1 MKNTHSCLLY
11 PFSLLLFAFSLFLL
25 SSCEQKPIE
34 KTFPLVPY
42 PVEITAFDGAFI
54 LSSMTKVA
62 FENIDPRDISMLFI
76 TSAFERFFQ
85 INPVFTIPS
94 RCKKNAIIFKINET
108 LDSVLGDEGYR
119 LHVSKRKIII
129 EANSPSGLVY
139 AFQTI
144 YQLWNQQRTELYPPK
159 KHSPNISIPCV
170 KIVDYP
176 RFAWRGVHLDVSRHF
191 FNVDFVKKYID
202 VLALYKFNLFHWH
215 LTDDHG
221 WRIQIDKYPKL
232 TEIGA
237 WRPERPDSEWRNP
250 KPNKPDEPMT
260 YGGFYTKDD
269 IREVVAYAAVRGINV
284 MPEIELPG
292 HCSEILASYPEFAC
306 DNYPYRVEVGA
317 YWPPKAIMCA
327 GNPKVMEF
335 YKDIFDEIIPL
346 FPFEYIHIGGD
357 EALKGNWEKCPKCLK
372 KAAELNLTN
381 LEQLQGWMVREV
393 ESYLNAKGKKMA
405 GWIEIIDGDCN
416 NTSLIY
422 AWLGKN
428 KTMEAIGRGN
438 PIVQCPTSHC
448 YIDYY
453 QADKSTQPEA
463 IGGFV
468 PLGKVYGFEPVYEDL
483 EAEQAKQIIGVQWN
497 LWAEFLF
504 SPKQAEYMLLPRIL
518 AGAEVAWCLPENKN
532 WERFKAALP
541 YQKERLKLL
550 GYNYC
555 DDVVENC
562 D

>member
-1 MKNTHSCLLY
+1 MKHLLSLSTFCLL
-11 PFSLLLFAFSLFLL
+11 FSVFFF
-25 SSCEQKPIE
+25 SCEQKPIE
-34 KTFPLVPY
+34 KVYSIVPQPAEIRAY
-42 PVEITAFDGAFI
+42 QGEFTLSNITA
-54 LSSMTKVA
+54 VA
-62 FENIDPRDISMLFI
+62 FENIDPRDPSMMFISA
-76 TSAFERFFQ
+76 AFDKFFE
-85 INPVFTIPS
+85 INPIFTIPEK
-94 RCKKNAIIFKINET
+94 CKKNSIIFKRNEKP
-108 LDSVLGDEGYR
+108 DSVLGEEGYR
-119 LHVSKRKIII
+119 ITVSKNKIRI
-129 EANSPSGLVY
+129 EANSNAGLVY
-139 AFQTI
+139 AFQTM
-144 YQLWNQQRTELYPPK
+144 YQMWNGMVTTIVPTK
-159 KHSPNISIPCV
+159 KYSPNVKIPCV

-191 FNVDFVKKYID
+191 FDVAFVKKYID
-202 VLALYKFNLFHWH
+202 ILALYKFNVFHWH

-237 WRPERPDSEWRNP
+237 WRPERPDSEWRSP

-260 YGGFYTKDD
+260 YGGFYTKEE
-269 IREVVAYAAVRGINV
+269 IKEVVAYAAARGINV

-327 GNPKVMEF
+327 GNPNVMQF
-335 YKDIFDEIIPL
+335 YKDVFDEIIPL

-357 EALKGNWEKCPKCLK
+357 EALKGNWEKCPKCLA
-372 KAAELNLTN
+372 KAKDLNLDN

-393 ESYLNAKGKKMA
+393 ESYLNSKGKKMA

-416 NTSLIY
+416 TTSLIY
-422 AWLGKN
+422 AWLGKS
-428 KTMEAIGRGN
+428 KTMEAIERGN
-438 PIVQCPTSHC
+438 HVVQCPTSHC

-453 QADKSTQPEA
+453 QADKSTQPDA

-468 PLGKVYGFEPVYEDL
+468 PLGKVYGFEPVYEELD
-483 EAEQAKQIIGVQWN
+483 AEQTQQIIGVQWN

-504 SPKQAEYMLLPRIL
+504 TSKQAEYMLLPRIL
-518 AGAEVAWCLPENKN
+518 AGAEVAWCKSENKD
-532 WERFKAALP
+532 WERFKAILP

-550 GYNYC
+550 GYHYC
-555 DDVVENC
+555 DDVVEAPE
-562 D
+562 